1 MIPLVNPKLSKTMDV
16 HIIFFIIIKFI
27 LSFFF
32 PSLSLSLP
40 LQDLSGKDF
49 TLLGFK
55 AARITIHSEFKPLF
69 KTMSSGLWGMLNGTR
84 KTPVLGLLFGC
95 FVSGGLWNSYSCPTL
110 TPRWISQKPLLQPG
124 GFGWDFP
131 LVLAMVKHQGL
142 PCVLKLQDYHHSFIY
157 SFLRKVPQ
165 HGSAHSNPGPE

>member
-1 MIPLVNPKLSKTMDV
+1 MILLVKPKLSKTMDV

-32 PSLSLSLP
+32 FVSSP

-69 KTMSSGLWGMLNGTR
+69 KTMSSGLWGMLNGRR

-95 FVSGGLWNSYSCPTL
+95 FVSGGLWNIYSCPTL
-110 TPRWISQKPLLQPG
+110 TPRWTSQNPLQQPG
-124 GFGWDFP
+124 AFGWGFP
-131 LVLAMVKHQGL
+131 LALAMVKPQGL
-142 PCVLKLQDYHHSFIY
+142 PCVLK
-157 SFLRKVPQ
+157 P
-165 HGSAHSNPGPE
+165 